1 MLDNADNRIGVVY
14 KQKYLY
20 ITPIF
25 LQCQNPRQKLSRDA
39 VRAFLPE
46 TKNNAI
52 IKNRK
57 S

>member
-25 LQCQNPRQKLSRDA
+25 LQCQNPSQKLSRDA

-46 TKNNAI
+46 TKNNVI

>member
-20 ITPIF
+20 ITLIF
-25 LQCQNPRQKLSRDA
+25 LQCQNSRQKLSRDA

-46 TKNNAI
+46 TKNNVI

>member
-1 MLDNADNRIGVVY
+1 MLDNVDNRIGVVY
-14 KQKYLY
+14 KQKYLD
-20 ITPIF
+20 ITLIF
-25 LQCQNPRQKLSRDA
+25 LQCQNSRQKLSRDA

-46 TKNNAI
+46 TKNNVI